1 MNDLINQINNK
12 LDIVEIVSEYV
23 PLSKKGKN
31 FWGVCPF
38 HGDSNPSMSVSPEKQ
53 IYKCFSCG
61 ASGGIV
67 NFYADIKKISFNKA
81 LVELGAKIGVIVE
94 DVSTHKYT
102 PQQQKL
108 INIFSDATS
117 YMQYMLTSEEGTIAS
132 QYVEKRGLTNR
143 LIERFK
149 IGYAPEK
156 GLKEFLIKK
165 GHDEADLI
173 NASLV
178 NSMGNDFFHGRLIF
192 PISNQFG
199 DVVGFS
205 ARTLKNEDA
214 KYINSSE
221 SSVFHKSSI
230 FYNFTNAQ
238 DVAARN
244 KEIFICEGQMDVIAL
259 DKSGI
264 SNAVAVMGTALTSD
278 HIKLLQGLNIVLN
291 FDSDNAGI
299 SATLK
304 SIKLLLENKFKV
316 NVVINE
322 LGKDIDEIL
331 QTQGSEKVNEIMNVR
346 ESALEWVYKRIKS
359 VYSMDNPENIE
370 NFVKSFVKYTTTST
384 DVEKDFYI
392 NKISKDFGI
401 SNETIKK
408 FFGFKN
414 TYSSQQYIK
423 KEYVPVIEN
432 NKTPKTNYSFA
443 LIRSMVKKPMLID
456 LFIEKNHDVHFLDK
470 QLKEI
475 SDYLVSYRKNQP
487 TAAKP
492 SLSKKVSEIME
503 VDQLIANDEF
513 EFTDMI
519 KKVNNDFYDFYIN
532 EYKVKLKNESDDD
545 LKNNYLE
552 HLADLKKK
560 KEGK

>member
-81 LVELGAKIGVIVE
+81 LVELGAKIGVTVE
-94 DVSTHKYT
+94 DASIHKYL

-108 INIFSDATS
+108 INIFADATT
-117 YMQYMLTSEEGTIAS
+117 YMQYMLSSEEGEVAS
-132 QYVEKRGLTNR
+132 KYVEMRGLSTR

-192 PISNQFG
+192 PISNQHG

-205 ARTLKNEDA
+205 ARTLKNEEA

-221 SSVFHKSSI
+221 SNVFHKSSI

-238 DVAARN
+238 DVAMRN
-244 KEIFICEGQMDVIAL
+244 KEIIVCEGQMDVIAL

-264 SNAVAVMGTALTSD
+264 SNAVAVMGTALTKE
-278 HIKLLQGLNIVLN
+278 HLKMINGLSVVLN

-299 SATLK
+299 TATLK

-316 NVVINE
+316 SVVINE
-322 LGKDIDEIL
+322 LGKDIDEIS
-331 QTQGSEKVNEIMNVR
+331 QTLGTEKVNELMQVR
-346 ESALEWVYKRIKS
+346 ETALEWVYKKIKS
-359 VYSMDNPENIE
+359 IYSVDNPENIE
-370 NFVKSFVKYTTTST
+370 NFVKNFVKYTINSS
-384 DVEKDFYI
+384 DIEKDFYI

-401 SNETIKK
+401 SIETIKK
-408 FFGFKN
+408 LFGTK
-414 TYSSQQYIK
+414 TYYGPK
-423 KEYVPVIEN
+423 VYAPKEVQPTIEV
-432 NKTPKTNYSFA
+432 KTPKVNYSFA
-443 LIRSMVKKPMLID
+443 LIRSMLKKPMYID
-456 LFIEKNHDVHFLDK
+456 LFIDRMNEVHFLDK
-470 QLKEI
+470 QLMEI
-475 SDYLVSYRKNQP
+475 SKYLVAYRKNEA
-487 TAAKP
+487 TTSKP
-492 SLSKKVSEIME
+492 ELSKKVNEIME
-503 VDQLIANDEF
+503 VDQLVATSET

-519 KKVNNDFYDFYIN
+519 KKVNNDFFDFYIN
-532 EYKVKLKNESDDD
+532 EYKVKLKNESNDD

-552 HLADLKKK
+552 LLADLKKK